1 MVTSPNYSAAPAGP
15 DKTGIVLPIR
25 AQRSGAGSRADHQA
39 GGPGP
44 VGDTPAQARSVGRE
58 LPLARLLDNLKSALS
73 GTGRTCLIAGEAG
86 IGKTRLLQELL
97 DRAQAYDCLVLSGK
111 AQDYDH

>member
-73 GTGRTCLIAGEAG
+73 GTGRTCLITGEAG
-86 IGKTRLLQELL
+86 IGKTRLIQELL
-97 DRAQAYDCLVLSGK
+97 DRAQAHDCQIGRAHV
-111 AQDYDH
+111 